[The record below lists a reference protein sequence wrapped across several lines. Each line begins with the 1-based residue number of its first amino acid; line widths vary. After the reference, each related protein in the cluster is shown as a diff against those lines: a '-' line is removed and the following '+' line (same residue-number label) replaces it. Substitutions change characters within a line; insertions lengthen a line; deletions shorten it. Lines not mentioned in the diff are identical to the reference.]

1 MERKMDNIGPNIWQ
15 DGIQVRNIR
24 CFVTENAKEHFCSYL
39 LIYCVFL
46 VPGFGGMKLPL
57 REPFYLM
64 LQAPLLC
71 LL

>member
-1 MERKMDNIGPNIWQ
+1 MERKMDNIGPNVWQ
-15 DGIQVRNIR
+15 DGIQVWNTL
-24 CFVTENAKEHFCSYL
+24 CFVTENAKEHLHSYL

-46 VPGFGGMKLPL
+46 VPDFGGMKLLL